1 MLNLVKLFMQ
11 YQTILKKMKT
21 ELNDEVQY
29 YLDVENDFLNL
40 NQLINRD
47 IEISFDG
54 YQCLCC
60 GLEKKIFRQGFCYDC
75 FYNSAQVGDW
85 IMKPELSKA
94 HLGIED
100 RDLAYEKQVQLKPHI
115 VYLAL
120 SSNVKVGVTRKTQV
134 PTRWIDQGA
143 TKAIEIVEVPN
154 RYLAGITEVALKEY
168 VADKTSWQKMLKNN
182 ILEADLFEE
191 REKLKKYIPEEAK
204 EYFLENNGKI
214 TEINYP
220 VLQYPTKIKSLNLEK
235 NHVYSGKLKGVKGQY
250 LMFEDGTVFNVRN
263 SEGLKVIISIE

>member
-1 MLNLVKLFMQ
+1 MQ
-11 YQTILKKMKT
+11 YQTILKKMMS

-40 NQLINRD
+40 NQLLDRK
-47 IEISFDG
+47 IELTFEG

-75 FYNSAQVGDW
+75 FYASAQVGDW

-100 RDLAYEKQVQLKPHI
+100 RDLEYEKQVQLKPHI

-120 SSNVKVGVTRKTQV
+120 SSNVKVGVTRMTQV

-143 TKAIEIVEVPN
+143 SKAIEIVEVPN

-168 VADKTSWQKMLKNN
+168 VADKTSWQKMLKNDVP
-182 ILEADLFEE
+182 EADLLAE
-191 REKLKKYIPEEAK
+191 REKLRAFIPEEAK
-204 EYFLENNGKI
+204 EYFLENNEKI
-214 TEINYP
+214 TEIKFP

-235 NHVYSGKLKGVKGQY
+235 NNFYSGKLKGIKGQY

-263 SEGLKVIISIE
+263 NEGFKVLITVN

>member
-1 MLNLVKLFMQ
+1 MQ
-11 YQTILKKMKT
+11 YQSILKKMIT

-29 YLDVENDFLNL
+29 YLDVENDLLNF
-40 NQLINRD
+40 NQLLNRN
-47 IEISFDG
+47 IEFSFEG

-60 GLEKKIFRQGFCYDC
+60 GKEKKIFRQGFCYDC
-75 FYNSAQVGDW
+75 FYESAQGGDW

-100 RDLAYEKQVQLKPHI
+100 RDLEYEKQVQLKPHV

-143 TKAIEIVEVPN
+143 SKAIEIVEVPN
-154 RYLAGITEVALKEY
+154 RYLAGITEVALKKY
-168 VADKTSWQKMLKNN
+168 VSDKTSWQKMLKN
-182 ILEADLFEE
+182 EMSDADLIEE
-191 REKLKKYIPEEAK
+191 REKLKSYIPEEAK
-204 EYFLENNGKI
+204 EYFLANNGKI

-220 VLQYPTKIKSLNLEK
+220 VLQYPSKIKSLNLEK
-235 NHVYSGKLKGVKGQY
+235 TQVFSGKLKGIKGQY
-250 LMFEDGTVFNVRN
+250 LLFEDGTVFNVRN
-263 SEGLKVIISIE
+263 NEGYKVIITIK